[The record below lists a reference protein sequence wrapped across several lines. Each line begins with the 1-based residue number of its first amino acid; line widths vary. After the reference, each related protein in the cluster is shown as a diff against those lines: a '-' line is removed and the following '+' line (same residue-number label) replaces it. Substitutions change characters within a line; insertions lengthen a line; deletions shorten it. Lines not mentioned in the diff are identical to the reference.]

1 MVTTGVTIE
10 ERETMAA
17 IQSINHKIPEL
28 ELRDLFAMSA
38 LKSIIEV
45 SNGYFYGANAE
56 TAYKY
61 ADAMLNA
68 RSKK

>member
-28 ELRDLFAMSA
+28 NLRDLYAMSA
-38 LKSIIEV
+38 LNAIISA
-45 SNGYFYGANAE
+45 SNNYLYEAHSDV
-56 TAYKY
+56 AYKY
-61 ADAMLNA
+61 ADAMLKA